1 MVQYLPKVMPCLQA
15 ILMDSSFD
23 SEAKLVTIVAF
34 GDIVLAAG
42 PASFASYL
50 AETQNSLIEASKMSI
65 NKGSSPEEIDLL
77 ERLRIALCESYVSI
91 LHGLSP
97 DDSLQV
103 SSLDHQN
110 TTQVIEQFALQ
121 MY

>member
-1 MVQYLPKVMPCLQA
+1 MPCLQA